1 MDSTS
6 GLECFEERVFS
17 WVEYFFF
24 FFFLEKKI
32 LSDEGKF
39 GIVSIKLLLLILI
52 QSKVWCLLTNR
63 KRKMKNNGAIVS

>member
-17 WVEYFFF
+17 WVEYFF

>member
-17 WVEYFFF
+17 WVEYFF

-39 GIVSIKLLLLILI
+39 GIVSIKLLLLIILI

>member
-24 FFFLEKKI
+24 FLEKI

-39 GIVSIKLLLLILI
+39 GIVSINI
-52 QSKVWCLLTNR
+52 CCY
-63 KRKMKNNGAIVS
+63 

>member
-17 WVEYFFF
+17 WVEYF